1 MLISNRLSLLADVLK
16 VPLIIFDSVS
26 PLTLFFLVRA
36 SVCAAAMAWSSE
48 SFRASF
54 EMLLV
59 LLKPQQP
66 STRTLIPQPA
76 FSTTLILSSSPL
88 IKLTSL
94 DTDQQK
100 CYEGYHRRTS
110 LFIQILGST
119 GTNHRTL

>member
-1 MLISNRLSLLADVLK
+1 MNLNVGAVTVNDHLVIKHIPVCARSGLDCLIASSLL
-16 VPLIIFDSVS
+16 FC
-26 PLTLFFLVRA
+26 LVRA
-36 SVCAAAMAWSSE
+36 SVRAAAMAWSSE

-66 STRTLIPQPA
+66 STRTLIPQPE

-94 DTDQQK
+94 A
-100 CYEGYHRRTS
+100 
-110 LFIQILGST
+110 
-119 GTNHRTL
+119 TLD